1 MTKFIAFFG
10 FVWILRLRSE
20 SFGFVWIL
28 RLRSES
34 FGFVLDSSASLRIFR
49 FRLDSSASLR
59 ILWLC
64 VGFFG
69 FAQNPLATQGVLRDP
84 ERSRR
89 IQLIG
94 LFGVKSIL
102 GI

>member
-34 FGFVLDSSASLRIFR
+34 FGFVWILRIRSESFG
-49 FRLDSSASLR
+49 FVLDSSASLR
-59 ILWLC
+59 ILWLHR
-64 VGFFG
+64 GF
-69 FAQNPLATQGVLRDP
+69 
-84 ERSRR
+84 
-89 IQLIG
+89 
-94 LFGVKSIL
+94 
-102 GI
+102 